1 MCILHCTVPHF
12 TKVVPMGVTSSGSS
26 HHMPSTKGLSTLEVH
41 FSPAL
46 MWSSS
51 MLASLVSML
60 GYRGLAS

>member
-1 MCILHCTVPHF
+1 
-12 TKVVPMGVTSSGSS
+12 
-26 HHMPSTKGLSTLEVH
+26 MPSTKGLSTLEVH